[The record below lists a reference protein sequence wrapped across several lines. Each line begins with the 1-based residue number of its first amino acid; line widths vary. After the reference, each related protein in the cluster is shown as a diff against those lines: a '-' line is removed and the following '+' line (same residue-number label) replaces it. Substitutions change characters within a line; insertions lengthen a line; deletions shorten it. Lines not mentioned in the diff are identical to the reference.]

1 MRRKVVPKLLTSY
14 LKSGILKIY
23 RFVVYLFF
31 SSFLFFLF
39 FSKGGGFILNLQR
52 FNDIE
57 SIYQILDITDE
68 YILSKENEQQRR
80 LYIYEIDPIPIINI
94 TDDMQSKIV
103 NSYITFLREINI
115 DFQILL
121 INKKLN
127 IENIFNSD
135 KLNSEKYGHYLE
147 DMRLKLKEDKIIYTR
162 YFIVVSLNKQEDIDD
177 IDKSIF
183 LLKNCGCNVSRL
195 NKKRDI
201 EEMLYEC
208 INKEELNY
216 DR

>member
-1 MRRKVVPKLLTSY
+1 
-14 LKSGILKIY
+14 
-23 RFVVYLFF
+23 
-31 SSFLFFLF
+31 
-39 FSKGGGFILNLQR
+39 
-52 FNDIE
+52 
-57 SIYQILDITDE
+57 
-68 YILSKENEQQRR
+68 
-80 LYIYEIDPIPIINI
+80 
-94 TDDMQSKIV
+94 MQSKII

-135 KLNSEKYGHYLE
+135 KLNNEKYGHYLE

-162 YFIVVSLNKQEDIDD
+162 YFIVVSLNKQEDIED

>member
-1 MRRKVVPKLLTSY
+1 
-14 LKSGILKIY
+14 
-23 RFVVYLFF
+23 
-31 SSFLFFLF
+31 
-39 FSKGGGFILNLQR
+39 
-52 FNDIE
+52 
-57 SIYQILDITDE
+57 
-68 YILSKENEQQRR
+68 
-80 LYIYEIDPIPIINI
+80 
-94 TDDMQSKIV
+94 MQSRII

-127 IENIFNSD
+127 IENIFNND
-135 KLNSEKYGHYLE
+135 KLSNEKYGHYLE

-183 LLKNCGCNVSRL
+183 LLKNCGCNVYRL

>member
-1 MRRKVVPKLLTSY
+1 MQRK
-14 LKSGILKIY
+14 
-23 RFVVYLFF
+23 
-31 SSFLFFLF
+31 
-39 FSKGGGFILNLQR
+39 
-52 FNDIE
+52 
-57 SIYQILDITDE
+57 
-68 YILSKENEQQRR
+68 
-80 LYIYEIDPIPIINI
+80 IIN
-94 TDDMQSKIV
+94 
-103 NSYITFLREINI
+103 SYVTFLREINI

-135 KLNSEKYGHYLE
+135 KFNNEKYRNYLE
-147 DMRLKLKEDKIIYTR
+147 DMRIKLKDKFNNEKYRNYLEDMRIKLKEDKIIYTK
-162 YFIVVSLNKQEDIDD
+162 YFIVVSLNKQEDIED

-183 LLKNCGCNVSRL
+183 LLKNCGCNVYRL